1 MRVQNENRRD
11 PSKSTLGVRGG
22 GIGSRD
28 AARKK
33 AALRERERRKERRQ
47 STQLLDDGT
56 LDIALPARR
65 AEGQK
70 GVLPP
75 HSTPNLIQVTLTC
88 SHPPTDHVSPVLL
101 LGHGHI

>member
-22 GIGSRD
+22 GIGRD

-33 AALRERERRKERRQ
+33 AALREKEGKKTID
-47 STQLLDDGT
+47 SV
-56 LDIALPARR
+56 ARR
-65 AEGQK
+65 RHVGHRIASQKGRRK

-88 SHPPTDHVSPVLL
+88 SRPPTDHVPPVLL